1 MTTIIIITSVLVILI
16 IGLVIFL
23 KSKNKNKIENN
34 EEVIDKTPQRQQR
47 PQARATRTPPP
58 RTPPPP
64 RREVKPE
71 PRVETKPAKELPKG
85 IYPKYDHSR
94 MITDLGLT
102 EDDAI
107 EFIADLIGQMESTI
121 PQIDSSINSKDYETM
136 ESLTHAIKGSAT
148 NLGTGGVADVLI
160 DFNTYL
166 KMGKDI
172 DIINSY
178 FGHLKKYSIQLKEQ
192 YA

>member
-1 MTTIIIITSVLVILI
+1 MSTTMMIIASLVVILI

-23 KSKNKNKIENN
+23 KSKNKNKTETN
-34 EEVIDKTPQRQQR
+34 EEVVDKTPPSQTQR
-47 PQARATRTPPP
+47 PTRTPLPP
-58 RTPPPP
+58 
-64 RREVKPE
+64 REVKPE
-71 PRVETKPAKELPKG
+71 PKPAKELPKG
-85 IYPKYDHSR
+85 DYPKYDHSR
-94 MITDLGLT
+94 MITDLGLS

-107 EFIADLIGQMESTI
+107 EFIADLIAQIESNI
-121 PQIDSSINSKDYETM
+121 PLIENAINSKDYEAM

-148 NLGTGGVADVLI
+148 NLGTGGVADILI

-166 KMGKDI
+166 KSKKDM

-178 FGHLKKYSIQLKEQ
+178 FGHLKRYSMQLKEQ